1 MVSTVKFR
9 KSLMRL
15 LGDVVDDMRFV
26 LPPLLTY
33 TFQSDTQF
41 ACRRRCKH
49 NPSDRKNKRANLLQK
64 TFLQGKICKL
74 QLQPRRCRSQ
84 HYRARSHQTNC
95 ACWRRYRR
103 SRCSCR
109 EDTTHT
115 LNASWHRFLYQKCT
129 FQLGRW
135 SMLGKRDWRHRFQL
149 RKFHT

>member
-1 MVSTVKFR
+1 MASTVKFR

-64 TFLQGKICKL
+64 TFLQGKICIL
-74 QLQPRRCRSQ
+74 MPRFCCCRSQ

-109 EDTTHT
+109 EDTTRT
-115 LNASWHRFLYQKCT
+115 LNASWHRSHHQKCT
-129 FQLGRW
+129 GQLGRW
-135 SMLGKRDWRHRFQL
+135 NSRRGSRGWLGRWRRQC
-149 RKFHT
+149 